1 MNKLFLSV
9 IFMLC
14 ACCFLN
20 AQTKDSTVGYIEI
33 PPQYPGGEEAM
44 YKFLNENIKYPAE
57 ERKNGI
63 TGKVIARFVISD
75 AGDVTNITILSK
87 TPEAF
92 NKEVIRVLQLMPKW
106 KPGSQ
111 NGKPVQVYYKIPI
124 AFSMPD
130 DKPNNLSKNG
140 DADKVAEYI
149 GIACGIVAGV
159 LIYTLFFK

>member
-1 MNKLFLSV
+1 
-9 IFMLC
+9 MLC
-14 ACCFLN
+14 MCHFLN
-20 AQTKDSTVGYIEI
+20 AQTNDTPAVYIEI

-44 YKFLNENIKYPAE
+44 YKFLNENIKYPAV
-57 ERKNGI
+57 ERRNGI
-63 TGKVIARFVISD
+63 TGKVVARFSVSD
-75 AGDVTNITILSK
+75 VGDVSNITILSK
-87 TPEAF
+87 TPESF

-130 DKPNNLSKNG
+130 DKPNNTSKKS
-140 DADKVAEYI
+140 DADKVVEYI